1 MPTKFD
7 AKNSTA
13 KQDSIQNTSMRKVAA
28 TIESGKDKRSEQIN
42 DARFCKDAEK
52 ILAQYSEVKK
62 GTRDVDEWR
71 SAYIAARREC
81 KDHPPGDCDPSTNA
95 LVAMFA
101 ELELMNNESRGGGGG
116 KMLGGAL
123 YDRLVAQLT
132 ALGAWL
138 TGHATNI
145 SNCAKWFLQKIWS
158 VATLAAQA
166 IVRAGNQ
173 GAGVA
178 SSAATM
184 ASNAATNVANALPDV
199 IWAAGEASGI
209 NGLLAVVE
217 LLFDMGNAALTD
229 ITDTMLGDQSTTT
242 FGFAVRAL
250 ACVFDPISPYAQAI
264 NADINRIMTDNMDYF
279 RTSVE
284 GTIPTPEQ
292 FTVILAGKSVPT
304 KLYMLSVSLKFAQTL
319 PFFTRTL
326 FTAIIAA
333 NNTFRFFGPM
343 CWSVFNSNIF
353 TLALLT
359 HASFYSLSQA
369 NQEKLLNAYNKLD
382 LYAANQ
388 ITIDRAKVLKT
399 FNKDIEITLTGDELA
414 HYTATVGLKQQIA
427 RVNADTAGIRKLLE
441 YNAEEAALASQV
453 AAAKENAERLEAEL
467 IRRRAAG
474 AAAPSVFG
482 TGAGAGAGAGFAS
495 LAATPSSLFLS
506 SSSSSSRAP
515 GAGAGAG
522 AGSDAAN
529 GSLPRSEA
537 EDMELGGN
545 RSTRK
550 RGSNKKGG
558 AKSKRSPKSTRKG
571 GRKHSAR
578 KRR

>member
-1 MPTKFD
+1 MDDDEP
-7 AKNSTA
+7 N
-13 KQDSIQNTSMRKVAA
+13 
-28 TIESGKDKRSEQIN
+28 GKRSRDTDPIEKRRKTNNSENEIC
-42 DARFCKDAEK
+42 ADAEN
-52 ILAQYSEVKK
+52 ILAQYGVYLRKRK
-62 GTRDVDEWR
+62 VFEWR
-71 SAYIAARREC
+71 TKYIAARSACKNSDLPGVEC
-81 KDHPPGDCDPSTNA
+81 DFKE
-95 LVAMFA
+95 VADLIEVFNGMRMA
-101 ELELMNNESRGGGGG
+101 GKNGGGSG
-116 KMLGGAL
+116 KMVGGGYAE
-123 YDRLVAQLT
+123 LVAQLT
-132 ALGAWL
+132 ALGRWL
-138 TGHATNI
+138 KNHAGGI

-158 VATLAAQA
+158 AAKVAAGAIGRAA
-166 IVRAGNQ
+166 GW

-209 NGLLAVVE
+209 NGMLAVVE
-217 LLFDMGNAALTD
+217 VLFDMGNAALTD

-250 ACVFDPISPYAQAI
+250 ACVFDPISPYARAI
-264 NADINRIMTDNMDYF
+264 HDDINRIMTANIDAF
-279 RTSVE
+279 QGIVE

-292 FTVILAGKSVPT
+292 FTVILAGKSVLT

-359 HASFYSLSQA
+359 HASFYSLSQE

-388 ITIDRAKVLKT
+388 ITIDHAKVLET

-453 AAAKENAERLEAEL
+453 AAAKENADRLEAEL

-474 AAAPSVFG
+474 AA
-482 TGAGAGAGAGFAS
+482 GAARSGFAS
-495 LAATPSSLFLS
+495 LAATPSSS
-506 SSSSSSRAP
+506 SSSSSLLAFNQDVVMGDQSAHDLMNVR
-515 GAGAGAG
+515 GK
-522 AGSDAAN
+522 
-529 GSLPRSEA
+529 
-537 EDMELGGN
+537 GGK

-550 RGSNKKGG
+550 RGMNKKGG

-571 GRKHSAR
+571 GRKQSAL